1 MVEDKQVRRLR
12 KMLSEGKTLE
22 LSALASGMDVKTA
35 RKYRDSSKFP
45 SELKQERKS
54 HWITRSDPY
63 RRVWSEIKDLLENN
77 PGLEATTIFTWLQR
91 RNPGEFQDGQ
101 LRTLQRKIKYWR
113 ATEGPSRE
121 VMFPQKH
128 YPGELSQS
136 DFTNMGSLG
145 ITIRHIPFKHMLFHF
160 VLTWS
165 NWEAGS
171 ICYSETL
178 ESLAAGLQDALW
190 KLGGVPRKHQTDRLS
205 AAVNNL
211 SDIRQFTDRYQ
222 ALMNHYDITGQMT
235 QPASPNENGDV
246 EQSHYRFKKAVDQAL
261 MLKGN
266 RDFASLEDY
275 RHFVCHIF
283 EQRNK
288 GRAVRF
294 QEELKRL
301 RPLPSYK
308 IDIVKKLT
316 VKVGPS
322 STIRVDHNVYS
333 VHSRLIGESV
343 VVFVHQD
350 EITVQYGGRVVHT
363 LPRLVGNKKHKIDYR
378 HIIDSLIRK
387 PGAFKNYRY
396 KPDLFPSMYFR
407 LAYDLLSQ
415 EMPNRCDKE
424 YLDILHLAATCGE
437 DRVTKV
443 LNIVIDQNLPLSA
456 KLVRQYF
463 AKTESQYKK
472 EDAAIMPVNIADYDI
487 LLQARE
493 ASHGK

>member
-35 RKYRDSSKFP
+35 RKYRDSNKFP
-45 SELKQERKS
+45 SELKQERY
-54 HWITRSDPY
+54 WRTRLDPY
-63 RRVWSEIKDLLENN
+63 KSVWCEIEDLLGNN
-77 PGLEATTIFTWLQR
+77 PGLEAKTIFDWLQR

-101 LRTLQRKIKYWR
+101 LRTLQRKIKHWR
-113 ATEGPSRE
+113 ATEGPSKE

-128 YPGELSQS
+128 YPGELGQS

-145 ITIRHIPFKHMLFHF
+145 ITIRHVPFKHMIFHF

-190 KLGGVPRKHQTDRLS
+190 RLGGVPQKHQTDRLS

-211 SDIRQFTDRYQ
+211 SDTRQFTDRYE
-222 ALMNHYDITGQMT
+222 ALMNHYGITGQKT
-235 QPASPNENGDV
+235 QPASPHENGDV
-246 EQSHYRFKKAVDQAL
+246 EQSHFRFKKAIDQAL
-261 MLKGN
+261 MLRGT
-266 RDFASLEDY
+266 RDFASLGDY
-275 RHFVCHIF
+275 RQFIDHIF

-288 GRAVRF
+288 GRSVRF
-294 QEELKRL
+294 QEELKYL

-308 IDIVKKLT
+308 INMVKQFT
-316 VKVGPS
+316 VTVGPG
-322 STIRVDHNVYS
+322 STIRVDYSVYS

-343 VVFVHQD
+343 TAFVHQD
-350 EITVQYGGRVVHT
+350 KIILQYGGRTVHT
-363 LPRLVGNKKHKIDYR
+363 FPRLAGKKKHRIDYR

-396 KPDLFPSMYFR
+396 KPDLFPSIYFK

-437 DRVTKV
+437 DRVTEI
-443 LNIVIDQNLPLSA
+443 LNIIIDQNLPLSA

-463 AKTESQYKK
+463 ARTESQYKK
-472 EDAAIMPVNIADYDI
+472 EDAAVMPVNIADYDV
-487 LLQARE
+487 LLQDRE
-493 ASHGK
+493 ANHGK

>member
-1 MVEDKQVRRLR
+1 MVSDRQVWRLKQ
-12 KMLSEGKTLE
+12 MLSTGKTLE
-22 LSALASGMDVKTA
+22 LSALKTGMDVKTA
-35 RKYRDSSKFP
+35 RKYRDLDKFP
-45 SELKQERKS
+45 SELNKERY
-54 HWITRSDPY
+54 WRTRSDPY
-63 RRVWSEIKDLLENN
+63 KSAWSEIEDLLENN
-77 PGLEATTIFTWLQR
+77 PGLEAKTIFEWLQR

-101 LRTLQRKIKYWR
+101 LRTLQRKIKHWR
-113 ATEGPSRE
+113 ATAGPSKE

-128 YPGELSQS
+128 YPGKLSQS
-136 DFTNMGSLG
+136 DFTHMEKLG
-145 ITIRHIPFKHMLFHF
+145 VTIKNVPFNHMVFHF

-190 KLGGVPRKHQTDRLS
+190 KLGGVTSKHQTDRLS

-211 SDIRQFTDRYQ
+211 SDTRQFTDRYE
-222 ALMNHYDITGQMT
+222 ALMNHYGIVGQKT

-246 EQSHYRFKKAVDQAL
+246 EQSHYRFKKAIDQAL
-261 MLKGN
+261 MLRGN
-266 RDFASLEDY
+266 RDFASLKDY
-275 RHFVCHIF
+275 RQFIDHIF

-288 GRAVRF
+288 GRTVRF
-294 QEELKRL
+294 QEELKHL
-301 RPLPSYK
+301 RPLPSFK
-308 IDIVKKLT
+308 IDMVKQLAVT
-316 VKVGPS
+316 VGPS

-343 VVFVHQD
+343 VVFVHED

-363 LPRLVGNKKHKIDYR
+363 LPRLVGNKKHKVDYR

-396 KPDLFPSMYFR
+396 KSDLFPSMYFR
-407 LAYDLLSQ
+407 LAYDLLSE
-415 EMPNRCDKE
+415 EMPSRCDKE

-463 AKTESQYKK
+463 AKTESQYEK
-472 EDAAIMPVNIADYDI
+472 EDAAVMPVNIADYDA
-487 LLQARE
+487 LLQTWE

>member
-1 MVEDKQVRRLR
+1 MVKDRQVRRLR
-12 KMLSEGKTLE
+12 EMLSRGKTLE
-22 LSALASGMDVKTA
+22 VSALVSGMDVKTA
-35 RKYRDSSKFP
+35 RKYRDSDKFP
-45 SELKQERKS
+45 SELKQERY
-54 HWITRSDPY
+54 WRTRSDPY
-63 RRVWSEIKDLLENN
+63 ESVWSEISELLKNN
-77 PGLEATTIFTWLQR
+77 PGLEAKTIFDWLQR

-101 LRTLQRKIKYWR
+101 LRTLQRKIKHWR
-113 ATEGPSRE
+113 ATAGPSKE

-136 DFTNMGSLG
+136 DFTHMESLG
-145 ITIRHIPFKHMLFHF
+145 VTIKQVPFNHMIFHF

-190 KLGGVPRKHQTDRLS
+190 KLGGVTKKHQTDRLS

-211 SDIRQFTDRYQ
+211 SDKRQFTDRYQ
-222 ALMNHYDITGQMT
+222 ALMNHYGITGQKT

-246 EQSHYRFKKAVDQAL
+246 EQSHYRFKKAIDQAL
-261 MLKGN
+261 MLRGS

-275 RHFVCHIF
+275 RQFIDRVI

-288 GRAVRF
+288 GRSERF
-294 QEELKRL
+294 QEEVKHL
-301 RPLPSYK
+301 RALPHFK
-308 IDIVKKLT
+308 INMVKQSA

-343 VVFVHQD
+343 TVFVHQ
-350 EITVQYGGRVVHT
+350 EKIIVQYGGRTVHT
-363 LPRLVGNKKHKIDYR
+363 FPRLIGSKKHRIDYR
-378 HIIDSLIRK
+378 HIIDSLIQK

-396 KPDLFPSMYFR
+396 KPDLFPNMHFR
-407 LAYDLLSQ
+407 LAYDLLAI
-415 EMPNRCDKE
+415 EMPGKCDKE
-424 YLDILHLAATCGE
+424 YLNILHIAATCGE
-437 DRVTKV
+437 SRTTEV
-443 LNIVIDQNLPLSA
+443 LNIIIDQNLPLSA

-463 AKTESQYKK
+463 DKTEASYEKM
-472 EDAAIMPVNIADYDI
+472 DVAVMPVNIADYDT
-487 LLQARE
+487 LLQSRE
-493 ASHGK
+493 VDHGE